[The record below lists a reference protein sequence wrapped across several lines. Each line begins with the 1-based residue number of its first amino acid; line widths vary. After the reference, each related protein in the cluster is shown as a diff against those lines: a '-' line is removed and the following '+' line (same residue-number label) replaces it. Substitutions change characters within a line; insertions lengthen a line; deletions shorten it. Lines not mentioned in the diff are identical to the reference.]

1 MLPLYSYAGVTAINP
16 RPHAAIH
23 VDSHCLG
30 RVFGR
35 VQIRPSLGPLSTS
48 SSHRCTRTLSVMA
61 TAALSALGYAG
72 FGFLARCYALGI
84 QKRNIFD
91 SMCGFVSFNLPQTLP
106 VMSCLPAVLA

>member
-1 MLPLYSYAGVTAINP
+1 
-16 RPHAAIH
+16 
-23 VDSHCLG
+23 
-30 RVFGR
+30 
-35 VQIRPSLGPLSTS
+35 
-48 SSHRCTRTLSVMA
+48 MA